1 MEIRLLKY
9 MFEIGD
15 KVRCKYNKKIVGEVI
30 EITPDRYV
38 LDCDAIIPKY
48 DEKYFEKVDSDVE
61 EF

>member
-1 MEIRLLKY
+1 

-15 KVRCKYNKKIVGEVI
+15 KIRCKYNKKIVGEVT

-38 LDCDAIIPKY
+38 LDCDAVILKY
-48 DEKYFEKVDSDVE
+48 DEKYFEKADLDVE

>member
-1 MEIRLLKY
+1 

-15 KVRCKYNKKIVGEVI
+15 KVRCKYNKKIIGEVI

-38 LDCDAIIPKY
+38 LDCDAVIPKS
-48 DEKYFEKVDSDVE
+48 DEKYFEKADLDVE